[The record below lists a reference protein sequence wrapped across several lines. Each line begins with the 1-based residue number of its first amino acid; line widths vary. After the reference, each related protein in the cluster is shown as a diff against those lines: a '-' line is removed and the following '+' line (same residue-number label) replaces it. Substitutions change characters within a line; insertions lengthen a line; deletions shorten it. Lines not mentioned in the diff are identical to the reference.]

1 MNTRLFV
8 ETDPDE
14 LDADINC
21 FIKGKKVID
30 IKYSTVNNSFS
41 YSNYHPKFIY
51 ARRYYSALIMYEKPN
66 ILQQKTF
73 NEFSEDDEVNEFL
86 ESHDVI
92 QVDHRPDC
100 CTVVTYRKSVN
111 NG

>member
-1 MNTRLFV
+1 MKIKFFDLALDNREKFKKFV
-8 ETDPDE
+8 EDHQ
-14 LDADINC
+14 
-21 FIKGKKVID
+21 VID
-30 IKYSTVNNSFS
+30 IKFS
-41 YSNYHPKFIY
+41 ANRNGYPIMV
-51 ARRYYSALIMYEKPN
+51 MYEEPN

>member
-1 MNTRLFV
+1 MKVEFFDLALDDREKFKTFV
-8 ETDPDE
+8 EDHQ
-14 LDADINC
+14 
-21 FIKGKKVID
+21 VID
-30 IKYSTVNNSFS
+30 IKL
-41 YSNYHPKFIY
+41 
-51 ARRYYSALIMYEKPN
+51 SAGSDALVMYEEPN

>member
-1 MNTRLFV
+1 MKVEFLDLALDDREKFKKFV
-8 ETDPDE
+8 EDHQ
-14 LDADINC
+14 
-21 FIKGKKVID
+21 VID
-30 IKYSTVNNSFS
+30 IKL
-41 YSNYHPKFIY
+41 
-51 ARRYYSALIMYEKPN
+51 SAGSDALVMYEEPN

-100 CTVVTYRKSVN
+100 CTVVTYKRSVSKDE
-111 NG
+111 

>member
-1 MNTRLFV
+1 MKIKMFNLAVDKPEEIKKFV
-8 ETDPDE
+8 ESHHIVDVKHSAGPD
-14 LDADINC
+14 AC
-21 FIKGKKVID
+21 PVI
-30 IKYSTVNNSFS
+30 V
-41 YSNYHPKFIY
+41 
-51 ARRYYSALIMYEKPN
+51 MYEEPN

>member
-1 MNTRLFV
+1 MADRLTDFIHKCMKHGGV
-8 ETDPDE
+8 EDHQ
-14 LDADINC
+14 
-21 FIKGKKVID
+21 VID
-30 IKYSTVNNSFS
+30 IKL
-41 YSNYHPKFIY
+41 
-51 ARRYYSALIMYEKPN
+51 SAGSDALVMYEEPN

-100 CTVVTYRKSVN
+100 CTVVTYKRSVSKDE
-111 NG
+111 

>member
-1 MNTRLFV
+1 MKVEFFDLALDDREKFKKFV
-8 ETDPDE
+8 EDHQ
-14 LDADINC
+14 
-21 FIKGKKVID
+21 VID
-30 IKYSTVNNSFS
+30 IKL
-41 YSNYHPKFIY
+41 
-51 ARRYYSALIMYEKPN
+51 SAGSDALVMYEEPN

-100 CTVVTYRKSVN
+100 CTVVTYRKSVKKYREI
-111 NG
+111 

>member
-1 MNTRLFV
+1 MKVEFFDLALDDREKFKKFV
-8 ETDPDE
+8 EDHQ
-14 LDADINC
+14 
-21 FIKGKKVID
+21 VID
-30 IKYSTVNNSFS
+30 IKL
-41 YSNYHPKFIY
+41 
-51 ARRYYSALIMYEKPN
+51 SAGSDALVMYEEPN

-100 CTVVTYRKSVN
+100 CTVVTYKRSVSKDE
-111 NG
+111 

>member
-1 MNTRLFV
+1 MKAEFFDLALDDREKFKKFV
-8 ETDPDE
+8 EDHQ
-14 LDADINC
+14 
-21 FIKGKKVID
+21 VID
-30 IKYSTVNNSFS
+30 IKL
-41 YSNYHPKFIY
+41 
-51 ARRYYSALIMYEKPN
+51 SAGSDALVMYEEPN

>member
-1 MNTRLFV
+1 MKIKFFDLSLDDREKFKKFV
-8 ETDPDE
+8 EDHQ
-14 LDADINC
+14 
-21 FIKGKKVID
+21 VID
-30 IKYSTVNNSFS
+30 IKL
-41 YSNYHPKFIY
+41 
-51 ARRYYSALIMYEKPN
+51 SAGSDALVMYEEPN

>member
-1 MNTRLFV
+1 MKIKFFDLALNDKEEIEEFV
-8 ETDPDE
+8 KSHHIVDVKHSAGPD
-14 LDADINC
+14 AC
-21 FIKGKKVID
+21 PVI
-30 IKYSTVNNSFS
+30 V
-41 YSNYHPKFIY
+41 
-51 ARRYYSALIMYEKPN
+51 MYEEPN

-73 NEFSEDDEVNEFL
+73 DEFSEDDEVNEFL

>member
-1 MNTRLFV
+1 MKVEFFDLALDDREKFKKFV
-8 ETDPDE
+8 EDHQ
-14 LDADINC
+14 
-21 FIKGKKVID
+21 VID
-30 IKYSTVNNSFS
+30 IKL
-41 YSNYHPKFIY
+41 
-51 ARRYYSALIMYEKPN
+51 SAGSDALVMYEEPN